1 MESKENIFTRFVNF
15 IKRIFGNEE
24 PKQIPAKTEVISKP
38 EFVKQEPKSNF
49 MNELRL
55 NKEENSS
62 LLKLQ
67 NQFEKNEIDLRVM
80 SNEQIH
86 DLNSLYKRQVSE
98 LKKKLNDKKT
108 ELSIMQHRIKSY
120 SSNM

>member
-1 MESKENIFTRFVNF
+1 MESKENIFTRFINF

-24 PKQIPAKTEVISKP
+24 PKQIPAKTEEIT
-38 EFVKQEPKSNF
+38 KQESKSNF
-49 MNELRL
+49 FDELRL
-55 NKEENSS
+55 YKEEDPT

-67 NQFEKNEIDLRVM
+67 NQYEKNEIDLCVM

-108 ELSIMQHRIKSY
+108 ELSIMQHKIKGY
-120 SSNM
+120 SANM

>member
-1 MESKENIFTRFVNF
+1 MKNKKNILTRFINF

-24 PKQIPAKTEVISKP
+24 PKQIVEKSEVIA
-38 EFVKQEPKSNF
+38 KQEQKSNF
-49 MNELRL
+49 FDELRVY
-55 NKEENSS
+55 KEEDSE

-67 NQFEKNEIDLRVM
+67 NQYEKNEVDLCVM

-86 DLNSLYKRQVSE
+86 ELNSLYERQISE
-98 LKKKLNDKKT
+98 LKKKLNDEKT
-108 ELSIMQHRIKSY
+108 KLSMMQNKIKNY

>member
-1 MESKENIFTRFVNF
+1 MENKENIFTRFFNF
-15 IKRIFGNEE
+15 IKRIFGKEE
-24 PKQIPAKTEVISKP
+24 PKQIPEKTEETIS
-38 EFVKQEPKSNF
+38 QEPKPNF
-49 MNELRL
+49 IDELKL
-55 NKEENSS
+55 YKEEDQT

-67 NQFEKNEIDLRVM
+67 NQYEKNEIDLSTM

-108 ELSIMQHRIKSY
+108 ELNIMQNKIKSY
-120 SSNM
+120 SENM